1 MCENHV
7 AWSLFKASNSESG
20 TFPAAKIF
28 VGLTKK
34 NLESDI
40 WVNAENSERQRNKA
54 QQSLTSPTPQTEWVN
69 SSPAKKGKLT
79 ISLQ

>member
-20 TFPAAKIF
+20 TSPVAKIF
-28 VGLTKK
+28 VGLTKI

-40 WVNAENSERQRNKA
+40 WVNAENSERQRNK
-54 QQSLTSPTPQTEWVN
+54 PQ
-69 SSPAKKGKLT
+69 
-79 ISLQ
+79 

>member
-54 QQSLTSPTPQTEWVN
+54 HLLPHQLRRLNGSIHPPPRRGS
-69 SSPAKKGKLT
+69 
-79 ISLQ
+79 